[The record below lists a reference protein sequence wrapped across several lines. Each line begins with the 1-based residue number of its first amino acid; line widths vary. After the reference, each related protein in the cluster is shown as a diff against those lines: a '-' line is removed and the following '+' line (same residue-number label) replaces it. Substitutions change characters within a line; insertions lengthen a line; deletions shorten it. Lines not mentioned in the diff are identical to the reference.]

1 MQKTTLKV
9 TMENG
14 KVLSDMGLIL
24 LCALEELG
32 CETTSLDPYAY
43 IWDYPDNC
51 VLSVLQTEEVNMVKQ
66 DTKYYVISGKDSTS
80 KFVFEVKNNP
90 QKHCGKPTPIYP
102 TNYDSLYMAR
112 LSEGFDMNA
121 GRNLGREKNGATK
134 ILQYLG
140 PKAKNDFGQL
150 YAHNPQLEGTQF

>member
-9 TMENG
+9 TMENR
-14 KVLSDMGLIL
+14 KLLSDMRLIMP
-24 LCALEELG
+24 CALEEIG

-43 IWDYPDNC
+43 IWDYTNNC
-51 VLSVLQTEEVNMVKQ
+51 VLSVLRTEGVNMVKQ

-90 QKHCGKPTPIYP
+90 QKHCGKPTLNSPI
-102 TNYDSLYMAR
+102 NYDSIYLAR
-112 LSEGFDMNA
+112 LSEGFDMDS

-134 ILQYLG
+134 I
-140 PKAKNDFGQL
+140 F
-150 YAHNPQLEGTQF
+150 